1 MNVSPVASSLAAYA
15 AARPIRIR
23 EKKSSRRGNKDT
35 VNLSQEAK
43 DLLTDIPEDEGVDPH
58 GVDRGEDLVTL
69 AEIRGFYHRNADQI
83 RKQIKRE
90 LQAMGIGE
98 APYVSLE
105 SDAKGRIRVASDLRP
120 RENKKLE
127 RRLNKNEV
135 LTRAFSAANTTRGLM
150 KAIENHLA
158 FAKAYRRD
166 PQAAVKE
173 YASDLVPQG
182 RVKFNT
188 CKA

>member
-23 EKKSSRRGNKDT
+23 EKKSSRGGNKDT

-43 DLLTDIPEDEGVDPH
+43 DLLTDTPEEVGDDMGVQ
-58 GVDRGEDLVTL
+58 DRQEDVVTL

-83 RKQIKRE
+83 RKQIKGE
-90 LQAMGIGE
+90 LHAMGIGE
-98 APYVSLE
+98 DPYVSLE
-105 SDAKGRIRVASDLRP
+105 SDAKGRIRVSSDLP
-120 RENKKLE
+120 RGKNKKLE
-127 RRLNKNEV
+127 RRLNGNGV

-150 KAIENHLA
+150 KAIENHMA

-173 YASDLVPQG
+173 YASDLVAQG

-188 CKA
+188 SKA